1 MSAKFQGIGGNV
13 VSLAAFQPGEKE
25 LIGYI
30 YGGVEADYPLP
41 CVPSAGTQ
49 ATNAL
54 YQVYLTKS
62 AWLGQIP
69 ATNAHEA
76 IGYYTHGD
84 PKVKKHRGSS
94 ARAAVAPPPECSG
107 QKAPSISP
115 TTGDQQ

>member
-1 MSAKFQGIGGNV
+1 
-13 VSLAAFQPGEKE
+13 
-25 LIGYI
+25 
-30 YGGVEADYPLP
+30 VEANYPLS
-41 CVPSAGTQ
+41 CVPSNGTQ

-54 YQVYLTKS
+54 YQVFLTKS

-84 PKVKKHRGSS
+84 PNVKKHRGYS
-94 ARAAVAPPPECSG
+94 AHADVAPPPECSS
-107 QKAPSISP
+107 QPAMPKAASISP